1 MSPENKHL
9 ANFSDFHQTRQEI
22 ILYHRGIL
30 NLVIMIFLVVI
41 FFTAISSFNDILTM
55 TLESKIRKSRLLFPL
70 AKNTILQVLILLFE
84 RLCMSASSNM

>member
-9 ANFSDFHQTRQEI
+9 ANFSDFHKTRQEI

-41 FFTAISSFNDILTM
+41 FFTAISTFNDILTM
-55 TLESKIRKSRLLFPL
+55 TLERVKSGKVVCSFPWQKIQFCKF
-70 AKNTILQVLILLFE
+70 
-84 RLCMSASSNM
+84 

>member
-9 ANFSDFHQTRQEI
+9 AYFSDFHQTRQEI

-41 FFTAISSFNDILTM
+41 FFTAISTFNDILTM

-70 AKNTILQVLILLFE
+70 AKNYN
-84 RLCMSASSNM
+84 SASFNTIM